1 MDRVGSCMGGDR
13 RWADA
18 DADRDER
25 GGARDC
31 LADHGNVCLSDGGY
45 MRVLISSLL
54 SALLISLSIC
64 WFCLLLVNTTEIS
77 TLHPSTTTKQS
88 NNSYHPIAYSKHNQ
102 YCLILSQN
110 DLPRRRRKQQPALQE
125 CSSLRHH
132 DRFRGFLDRSENAA
146 AKQQIWTV

>member
-1 MDRVGSCMGGDR
+1 
-13 RWADA
+13 
-18 DADRDER
+18 
-25 GGARDC
+25 
-31 LADHGNVCLSDGGY
+31 
-45 MRVLISSLL
+45 MRALISSLL

-77 TLHPSTTTKQS
+77 TLHLSTTIKQS
-88 NNSYHPIAYSKHNQ
+88 NNSYHSIAYSKHNQ

-132 DRFRGFLDRSENAA
+132 DCFRGVLDRSENAA

>member
-1 MDRVGSCMGGDR
+1 
-13 RWADA
+13 
-18 DADRDER
+18 
-25 GGARDC
+25 
-31 LADHGNVCLSDGGY
+31 
-45 MRVLISSLL
+45 MRALISSPL

-64 WFCLLLVNTTEIS
+64 WVCLLLVNTTEIS
-77 TLHPSTTTKQS
+77 TLHSSTTTKQS
-88 NNSYHPIAYSKHNQ
+88 NTSYHSIAYSKHNQ
-102 YCLILSQN
+102 YRLILSQN